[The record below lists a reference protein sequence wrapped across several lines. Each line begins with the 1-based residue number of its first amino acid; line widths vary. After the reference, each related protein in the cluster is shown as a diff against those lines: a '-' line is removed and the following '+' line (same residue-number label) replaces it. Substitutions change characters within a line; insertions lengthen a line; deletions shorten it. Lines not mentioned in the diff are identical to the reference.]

1 MTRKVPTI
9 KKETLLNYLVY
20 ADDNVDILK
29 MVKYIAMYSG
39 GALKLTYSARNKAE
53 WNIEE

>member
-1 MTRKVPTI
+1 MQKIPTI

-20 ADDNVDILK
+20 ADDNVDIFKL
-29 MVKYIAMYSG
+29 VKHIAMYSG
-39 GALKLTYSARNKAE
+39 GSLKLTYSARNKAE

>member
-1 MTRKVPTI
+1 MQKAPVI

-20 ADDNVDILK
+20 VDDNVDILK
-29 MVKYIAMYSG
+29 LVKYLAMHSS

>member
-1 MTRKVPTI
+1 MLKAPTI

-20 ADDNVDILK
+20 ADDNVDIFKL
-29 MVKYIAMYSG
+29 VKHIAMYSN

>member
-1 MTRKVPTI
+1 MQKTPTI

-20 ADDNVDILK
+20 ADDDVD
-29 MVKYIAMYSG
+29 VKKLVEYAAMYSG
-39 GALKLTYSARNKAE
+39 GAIKLTYSARNKAE

>member
-1 MTRKVPTI
+1 MQKAPTI

-20 ADDNVDILK
+20 SDDNVDIKKL
-29 MVKYIAMYSG
+29 VAYIAMYSN